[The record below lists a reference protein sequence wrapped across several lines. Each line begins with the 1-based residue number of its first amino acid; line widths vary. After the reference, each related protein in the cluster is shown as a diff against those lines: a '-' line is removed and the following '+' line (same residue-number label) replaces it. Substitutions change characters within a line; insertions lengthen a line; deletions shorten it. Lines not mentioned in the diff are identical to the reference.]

1 MRREAREKRR
11 QRRRRG
17 LQSENTARR
26 MLQRFSFNFL
36 GERRGGGGL
45 QGSGTHPRAGSVEE
59 FNLSA
64 QVFYYV

>member
-1 MRREAREKRR
+1 
-11 QRRRRG
+11 
-17 LQSENTARR
+17 

-36 GERRGGGGL
+36 GGEEEVWEGGL
-45 QGSGTHPRAGSVEE
+45 GRGTGIGYWYRVLGHTLERTGSIEE

>member
-1 MRREAREKRR
+1 
-11 QRRRRG
+11 
-17 LQSENTARR
+17 

-36 GERRGGGGL
+36 GRIEEVWGGGYWYRVLGHTL
-45 QGSGTHPRAGSVEE
+45 ERTGSIEE